1 MALSPRSRAFPKLV
15 ATAGERSKIHAG
27 AGTPC
32 PAGSAGVSAWQCQSA
47 TCDPRCS
54 AAALQDIEG
63 LNMSSIAGLV
73 MLGATPAVRASLG

>member
-1 MALSPRSRAFPKLV
+1 MRMALSPENVCGPPRSRAFPKLV

-32 PAGSAGVSAWQCQSA
+32 PAGS

-54 AAALQDIEG
+54 GAALQDIEG

-73 MLGATPAVRASLG
+73 MLGAAPAVRASLW